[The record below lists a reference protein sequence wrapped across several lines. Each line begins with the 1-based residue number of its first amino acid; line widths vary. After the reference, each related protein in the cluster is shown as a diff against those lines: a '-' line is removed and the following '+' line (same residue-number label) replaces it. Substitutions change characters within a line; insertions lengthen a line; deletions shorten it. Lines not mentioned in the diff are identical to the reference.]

1 MISTAKANSILDDIF
16 RSEGTAKRYL
26 GFSTTTPE
34 LDKNSGIIAKF
45 TEPNGSTGY
54 KRVPLTEE
62 ALSEMDRASG
72 AKTTNSKYNIAFPV
86 PNKESMYGAATYIG
100 VFETEKGGNP
110 TIAAKLSE
118 PQTLGLKAT
127 LVIYKNDFTATLKA
141 TDTTT
146 TTDTTSNAAG

>member
-1 MISTAKANSILDDIF
+1 MISAAKADSILNDIF

-34 LDKNSGIIAKF
+34 LNKDTGVITKF
-45 TEPNGSTGY
+45 TEPNSSTGY

-62 ALSEMDRASG
+62 ALSAMDSASN
-72 AKTTNSKYNIAFPV
+72 AKITNSKYNIAFPV
-86 PNKESMYGAATYIG
+86 PNKESQYGAATYIG
-100 VFETEKGGNP
+100 VFETEKGGEP

-127 LVIYKNDFTATLKA
+127 LVLYKNDFTAMLTA
-141 TDTTT
+141 TDTA
-146 TTDTTSNAAG
+146 SNAAG